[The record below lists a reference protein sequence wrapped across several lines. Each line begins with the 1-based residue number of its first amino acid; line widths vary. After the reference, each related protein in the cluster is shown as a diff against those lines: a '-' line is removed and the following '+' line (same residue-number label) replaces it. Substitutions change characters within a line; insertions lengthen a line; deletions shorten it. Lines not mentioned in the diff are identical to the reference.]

1 MPRFLPWYASLPPR
15 RRLYFGIVVF
25 FLAFA
30 LCGFIVAAI
39 RLIRSATGDD
49 NGLPIG
55 IPLAMMVIGGLGA
68 AVYLRIDRRERQGSS
83 RSSGR
88 P

>member
-1 MPRFLPWYASLPPR
+1 
-15 RRLYFGIVVF
+15 LYFGIVVF

-30 LCGFIVAAI
+30 LCGLIIAAI
-39 RLIRSATGDD
+39 RLIRSAAGDH

-55 IPLAMMVIGGLGA
+55 IPVAMMVIGGLGA
-68 AVYLRIDRRERQGSS
+68 GVYLRIDRRERRGPS

>member
-1 MPRFLPWYASLPPR
+1 
-15 RRLYFGIVVF
+15 LYFGIVVF

-30 LCGFIVAAI
+30 LCGFIIAAI
-39 RLIRSATGDD
+39 RLVRSATGDN

-55 IPLAMMVIGGLGA
+55 IPIAMMVIGGLGA
-68 AVYLRIDRRERQGSS
+68 GVYLRIDRRER
-83 RSSGR
+83 RRPARPSGR